1 MLAQI
6 ATLIGIDLGA
16 RAYFGDGAAVA
27 AAAGAF
33 CVVEVLFP
41 IFFDRL
47 RTFAPFLRSVF
58 GITIILSVM
67 VCSYGVEVLRGS
79 GPVPVI
85 TPALPSPRPLPAVLP
100 VVPVPV
106 ICPFASPHMKDPA
119 QTPTK
124 MICESLDKFIVVY
137 RAGRGSAMPAKIVS
151 NARKR
156 FGVDEKLTAFLELE
170 RITRDDSD

>member
-1 MLAQI
+1 M
-6 ATLIGIDLGA
+6 
-16 RAYFGDGAAVA
+16 
-27 AAAGAF
+27 
-33 CVVEVLFP
+33 
-41 IFFDRL
+41 
-47 RTFAPFLRSVF
+47 
-58 GITIILSVM
+58 
-67 VCSYGVEVLRGS
+67 RGS

-106 ICPFASPHMKDPA
+106 ICPFASPQMKDPA

-156 FGVDEKLTAFLELE
+156 FSVDEKLTAFLELG

>member
-1 MLAQI
+1 M
-6 ATLIGIDLGA
+6 
-16 RAYFGDGAAVA
+16 A

-33 CVVEVLFP
+33 CVAEVLFP
-41 IFFDRL
+41 TFFDRL
-47 RTFAPFLRSVF
+47 RTLAPFLRWVF

-67 VCSYGVEVLRGS
+67 VCSDGVEIVLGS

-106 ICPFASPHMKDPA
+106 ICPFASPQMKDPA
-119 QTPTK
+119 QTLTK

-137 RAGRGSAMPAKIVS
+137 RAGRGSAMPAKLS
-151 NARKR
+151 A
-156 FGVDEKLTAFLELE
+156 TPE
-170 RITRDDSD
+170 RDSVPTKS

>member
-1 MLAQI
+1 M
-6 ATLIGIDLGA
+6 
-16 RAYFGDGAAVA
+16 A

-47 RTFAPFLRSVF
+47 RTFAPFLRWLF
-58 GITIILSVM
+58 GITIILSVI
-67 VCSYGVEVLRGS
+67 VSSYGVEALRGS

-106 ICPFASPHMKDPA
+106 ICPFASPQMKDPT
-119 QTPTK
+119 QMPTK
-124 MICESLDKFIVVY
+124 MICESLDTFIVVY
-137 RAGRGSAMPAKIVS
+137 RAGRGPAMPAKLS
-151 NARKR
+151 ARPDLRLKKIHAVGLHQHAFDYAR
-156 FGVDEKLTAFLELE
+156 ELIKQGHVVADGNDRKDTAVEM
-170 RITRDDSD
+170 SHNVV